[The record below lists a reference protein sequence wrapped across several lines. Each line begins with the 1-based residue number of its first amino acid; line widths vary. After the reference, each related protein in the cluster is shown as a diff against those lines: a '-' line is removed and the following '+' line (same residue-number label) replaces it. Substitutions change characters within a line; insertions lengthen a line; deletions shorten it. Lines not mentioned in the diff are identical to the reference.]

1 MTDFCFITHQVLSFD
16 ERMMVSFAFFRKTEN
31 SGYECPELLIGFRG
45 FELYCLC
52 GTIHNTGIAS
62 VTMMV
67 PNWTFI
73 QNAYIAVRAYL
84 CACAATD
91 TPIVRIKPFIVFV
104 LNRQIG
110 THDFLKASS
119 REG

>member
-16 ERMMVSFAFFRKTEN
+16 ERMMVSFAFFRKAEN

-73 QNAYIAVRAYL
+73 QNAIDKLRILKYLGKISKEQMSAVED
-84 CACAATD
+84 AAMESLGM
-91 TPIVRIKPFIVFV
+91 PIPECVEAP
-104 LNRQIG
+104 
-110 THDFLKASS
+110 
-119 REG
+119 